1 MLYVPHKISM
11 DIIIVKI
18 FFELSFVNFFEDWD
32 SGFTCRNFHQNL
44 QKQPLEVFCK
54 KKSS

>member
-1 MLYVPHKISM
+1 M

-18 FFELSFVNFFEDWD
+18 FFELSFVNFFEDSD

-44 QKQPLEVFCK
+44 QKQPLEVFCQ